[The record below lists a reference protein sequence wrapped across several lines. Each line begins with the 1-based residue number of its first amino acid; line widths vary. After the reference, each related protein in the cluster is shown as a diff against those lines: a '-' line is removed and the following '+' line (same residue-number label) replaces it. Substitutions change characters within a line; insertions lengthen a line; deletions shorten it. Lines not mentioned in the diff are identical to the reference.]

1 MTDIKKVLKNIW
13 KCQLVHTFVYSLIL
27 ALIIECLNRRS
38 ISGLVYPFLHPVIF
52 IYNTMIIMTSMA
64 VALFF
69 KRRIFTYCVIAFI
82 WLAAS
87 VTNFIILS
95 TRKTPFTAMDFYLI
109 KDARKIA
116 GLYVNAVQV
125 LLIALIIVICI
136 IGLVWLWR
144 KAPVVKTITDRKK
157 WSIKTAICIC
167 ALFLITGITGK
178 IMIASGSIESH
189 YGNLAQAY
197 EKYGFAYCFV
207 NSVIDHG
214 IKRTAEYSDEYMA
227 SFKNSLETV
236 ESRASEKT
244 PNVIYVQL
252 ESFFDPSHVQGISLS
267 ENPVPNFQKLVS
279 EYSSGYLSVP
289 VFGAGTCNTEFEVQT
304 GFNIDDFGP
313 GEYPYRTIMKSNVCE
328 SVAYDLKNLGYS
340 THAIHNNSGTFY
352 GRNVVY
358 SNLGYDTFTPIEYMD
373 GIERTPTG
381 WAKDK
386 ILTNEIKKALDSTE
400 GMDYVFTVSVQGHGD
415 YPSDY
420 TDGEG
425 SQIKVSNFPVV
436 SEEQSFEY
444 YVNQLKEMDDFVG
457 ELINMLSERDEKT
470 VVVFYGDHLPPFD
483 FTEDMLSNKDKYK
496 TQYVIW
502 DNFGMEKQDEDI
514 QAYQLSA
521 NVLAQIGISEG
532 NVMKFHQ
539 KRQQMSDADYLKNL
553 KILEYD
559 ILYGNR
565 DIYGGESP
573 YKQTDIKIG
582 IDDITISD
590 VYNYNNDVFIEGENY
605 TDYSCVLINGKQHV
619 CEKISDRLLKVK
631 NAVVKESDVIVV
643 VQKGDNKAELGRTI
657 FIVK

>member
-1 MTDIKKVLKNIW
+1 MTDIKKILKNIW
-13 KCQLVHTFVYSLIL
+13 KCQLVHTFVYSFIL

-69 KRRIFTYCVIAFI
+69 KRKIFTYCVIAFI

-109 KDARKIA
+109 KDAGKIA

-125 LLIALIIVICI
+125 LFIALIIVLCI

-144 KAPVVKTITDRKK
+144 KAPVIKTITDRKK
-157 WSIKTAICIC
+157 RNIKAAICVC
-167 ALFLITGITGK
+167 ALFLTTGVTGK
-178 IMIASGSIESH
+178 IMITSGSIESH

-197 EKYGFAYCFV
+197 KKYGFAYCFV
-207 NSVIDHG
+207 NSVVDHG

-236 ESRASEKT
+236 ESQTSEKT

-252 ESFFDPSHVQGISLS
+252 ESFFDPSHIQGISLS

-352 GRNVVY
+352 GRNIVY

-386 ILTNEIKKALDSTE
+386 ILSNEIKKALDSTE
-400 GMDYVFTVSVQGHGD
+400 EMDYVFTVSVQGHGD
-415 YPSDY
+415 YPPDY
-420 TDGEG
+420 ADEEG
-425 SQIKVSNFPVV
+425 SWIKATNFPVE

-470 VVVFYGDHLPPFD
+470 VAVFYGDHLPPFD
-483 FTEDMLSNKDKYK
+483 FTENMLSNKDKYQ

-532 NVMKFHQ
+532 NIMKFHQ
-539 KRQQMSDADYLKNL
+539 KRLQMSESDYLKNL

-605 TDYSCVLINGKQHV
+605 TDYSCVLINRKQYA

-631 NAVVKESDVIVV
+631 NAVVKEFDVIVV
-643 VQKGDNKAELGRTI
+643 AQKGDDKAELGRTT
-657 FIVK
+657 FMVK

>member
-1 MTDIKKVLKNIW
+1 MTDIKKIFKNIW

-38 ISGLVYPFLHPVIF
+38 ISGLIYPFLHPVIF

-64 VALFF
+64 IALFF
-69 KRRIFTYCVIAFI
+69 KRRIFAYCVIAFI

-109 KDARKIA
+109 KDAGKIA
-116 GLYVNAVQV
+116 GLYVSAVQV
-125 LLIALIIVICI
+125 LFIALIIVLCI
-136 IGLVWLWR
+136 IGMVWLWR

-157 WSIKTAICIC
+157 WSIKTAICVC
-167 ALFLITGITGK
+167 ALFLITGVTGK

-197 EKYGFAYCFV
+197 KKYGFAYCFV

-236 ESRASEKT
+236 ESQASEKT
-244 PNVIYVQL
+244 PNIIYVQL
-252 ESFFDPSHVQGISLS
+252 ESFFDPSHIQGISLS
-267 ENPVPNFQKLVS
+267 ENPVPNFQKLVA

-400 GMDYVFTVSVQGHGD
+400 EMDYVFTVSVQGHGD

-420 TDGEG
+420 TGEEG
-425 SQIKVSNFPVV
+425 SQIKVSSFPVE

-457 ELINMLSERDEKT
+457 ELINMLSEKDEKT

-483 FTEDMLSNKDKYK
+483 FTEDMLSNKDKYQ

-502 DNFGMEKQDEDI
+502 NNFGMEKQDEDI

-521 NVLAQIGISEG
+521 NVLEQIGISEG

-539 KRQQMSDADYLKNL
+539 KRQQMSEADYLKNL

-559 ILYGNR
+559 ILYGDR

-573 YKQTDIKIG
+573 YKQTDIKMG

-605 TDYSCVLINGKQHV
+605 TDYSCVLINGKQYA

-631 NAVVKESDVIVV
+631 NAVTKESDVIVV
-643 VQKGDNKAELGRTI
+643 AQKGDDKAELGRTT
-657 FIVK
+657 FMVK

>member
-144 KAPVVKTITDRKK
+144 KAPVFKTITDRKK

-197 EKYGFAYCFV
+197 KKYGFAYCFV

-304 GFNIDDFGP
+304 GFNIDDFGQ

-483 FTEDMLSNKDKYK
+483 FTEDMLSNKDKYQ

-539 KRQQMSDADYLKNL
+539 KRQQMLDADYLKNL

>member
-116 GLYVNAVQV
+116 GLYLNAVQV

-197 EKYGFAYCFV
+197 KKYGFAYCFV

-483 FTEDMLSNKDKYK
+483 FTEDMLSNKDKYQ

-514 QAYQLSA
+514 HAYQLSA

-565 DIYGGESP
+565 DIYGAEPP

-643 VQKGDNKAELGRTI
+643 VQKGDDKAELGRTT

>member
-1 MTDIKKVLKNIW
+1 MTDIKKILKNIW
-13 KCQLVHTFVYSLIL
+13 KCQLVHTFVYSFIL

-69 KRRIFTYCVIAFI
+69 KRKIFTYCVIAFI

-109 KDARKIA
+109 KDAGKIA

-125 LLIALIIVICI
+125 LFIALIIVLCI

-144 KAPVVKTITDRKK
+144 KAPVIKTITDRKK
-157 WSIKTAICIC
+157 RNIKAAICVC
-167 ALFLITGITGK
+167 ALFLTTGVTGK
-178 IMIASGSIESH
+178 IMITSGSIESH

-197 EKYGFAYCFV
+197 KKYGFAYCFV
-207 NSVIDHG
+207 NSVVDHG

-236 ESRASEKT
+236 ESQTSEKT

-252 ESFFDPSHVQGISLS
+252 ESFFDPSHIQGISLS

-373 GIERTPTG
+373 RIERTPTG

-400 GMDYVFTVSVQGHGD
+400 EMDYVFTVSVQGHGD

-420 TDGEG
+420 TFVES
-425 SQIKVSNFPVV
+425 SQIKVTNFPVE
-436 SEEQSFEY
+436 SEEQSFQY

-483 FTEDMLSNKDKYK
+483 FTENMLSNKDKYQ

-532 NVMKFHQ
+532 NIMKFHQ
-539 KRQQMSDADYLKNL
+539 KRLQMSESDYLKNL

-605 TDYSCVLINGKQHV
+605 TDYSCVLINRKQYA

-631 NAVVKESDVIVV
+631 NAVVKEFDVIVV
-643 VQKGDNKAELGRTI
+643 AQKGDDKAELGRTT
-657 FIVK
+657 FMVK